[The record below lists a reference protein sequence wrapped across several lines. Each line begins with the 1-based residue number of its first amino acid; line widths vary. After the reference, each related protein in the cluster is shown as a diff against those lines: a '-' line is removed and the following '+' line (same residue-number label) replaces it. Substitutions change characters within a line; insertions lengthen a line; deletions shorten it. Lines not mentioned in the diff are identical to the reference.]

1 LVREFKKNKK
11 QNQIF
16 SGRIRDLTRFTFTMF
31 HIFSKR
37 IRDCKKKKKTKEKRP
52 RFIVLIK
59 LVVVHTHSIL
69 TVSFFVSHVDFC
81 GFLFMKNIS
90 NNPRT
95 IYLWCVLNT
104 GLSHAPRS
112 ASKSDRGERR
122 DFRSSG
128 NVEESSESMGI
139 STQIR
144 HIENRL
150 YWNALTRNEEGP
162 CIFLYI

>member
-1 LVREFKKNKK
+1 MREFEKKTKNKTK
-11 QNQIF
+11 VY